1 MENILKIK
9 NLSKSFKGYKIF
21 ENLDLECVKGKIYG
35 IVGRNGSGKSVLF
48 KMILGFYYPDK
59 NSQIELFGEKVGLK
73 GSFPKDIGAI
83 IESPGFLP
91 QYTGFKNLK
100 ILKDINKKISDEDVR
115 QMLIKVGLDPNLKT
129 KVKNYSLGMIQ
140 RLGIA
145 QALME
150 NPKFVILDEPFNGLD
165 KTGVSEIRELIL
177 EYKNK
182 GTTFLLSSHV
192 QEDIDILCDEVYEIN
207 DKKLEKIR

>member
-1 MENILKIK
+1 MSPLQQYICRDPAKL
-9 NLSKSFKGYKIF
+9 
-21 ENLDLECVKGKIYG
+21 
-35 IVGRNGSGKSVLF
+35 
-48 KMILGFYYPDK
+48 
-59 NSQIELFGEKVGLK
+59 
-73 GSFPKDIGAI
+73 
-83 IESPGFLP
+83 ESPGFLP

-150 NPKFVILDEPFNGLD
+150 NPKFVIYWCFSMFQHL
-165 KTGVSEIRELIL
+165 
-177 EYKNK
+177 Y
-182 GTTFLLSSHV
+182 
-192 QEDIDILCDEVYEIN
+192 
-207 DKKLEKIR
+207 

>member
-1 MENILKIK
+1 M
-9 NLSKSFKGYKIF
+9 
-21 ENLDLECVKGKIYG
+21 
-35 IVGRNGSGKSVLF
+35 
-48 KMILGFYYPDK
+48 
-59 NSQIELFGEKVGLK
+59 
-73 GSFPKDIGAI
+73 
-83 IESPGFLP
+83 
-91 QYTGFKNLK
+91 K

>member
-192 QEDIDILCDEVYEIN
+192 QEDIN
-207 DKKLEKIR
+207 DRDRKSVV